1 MTIRLKNLI
10 DGEWVEAKTENYI
23 PVINPA
29 TQEIL
34 AECPD
39 SSPDDVNRAV
49 KAASKAYLE
58 WRKTPVLSRTRYLM
72 SFKNMLEDNFEEV
85 SKLVVKEAGKTL
97 DEARG
102 EVRRG
107 LESIEFAF
115 SVPSLMTGFKVE
127 DISSGI
133 DETAES
139 QPVGVFTLLAPFNFP
154 FLVPMWFLP
163 VAIACG
169 NTMVV
174 KPSPTTPLTMDYVFK
189 LWEEID
195 LPEGVV
201 NLVQGGVDSA
211 NALMEHPDVKGVS
224 FVGSS
229 TIGKIIYE
237 KSAKYGKRV
246 QIQGG
251 AKNYLAVM
259 PDANLKTAIPNIM
272 GSFYGCAGQRC
283 LAGSVV
289 LAVGDIYERLKDELI
304 AATNKL
310 KVGYGLDDASQMGAI
325 VTKQSRERILGM
337 INKGVEDGAELLL
350 DGRDLV
356 VSGYENGS
364 FLGPSIFDKVT
375 PDMTLAQ
382 EEVFGPVMSIM
393 HVPDFETAV
402 NTINATR
409 YGNAAS
415 IFTQSGSYAREFK
428 YRVNAGNIGVNVG
441 VAAATASFPFGGQK
455 ESFFGDLHGQGP
467 DSIRFYTDYK
477 VVIERWV

>member
-1 MTIRLKNLI
+1 MTNKLRNLI
-10 DGEWVEAKTENYI
+10 NGEWIETTTEKYT
-23 PVINPA
+23 PVINPG

-39 SSPDDVNRAV
+39 SNPTDTNRAV
-49 KAASKAYLE
+49 KAASEAYVE
-58 WRKTPVLSRTRYLM
+58 WRQTPVMSRTRYLM
-72 SFKNMLEDNFEEV
+72 TFKNLLEEKFEEI

-133 DETAES
+133 DETAEC
-139 QPVGVFTLLAPFNFP
+139 QPLGVFAMLAPFNFP

-174 KPSPTTPLTMDYVFK
+174 KPSPTTPLSMDYVFK
-189 LWEEID
+189 LWEEVE

-201 NLVQGGVDSA
+201 NLVQGGVDAA
-211 NALMEHPDVKGVS
+211 NTLMDHPEVKGVS

-237 KSAKYGKRV
+237 RSSKSGKRV

-259 PDANLKTAIPNIM
+259 PDAKLKTAVPNIM
-272 GSFYGCAGQRC
+272 GSIYGCAGQRC

-289 LAVGDIYERLKDELI
+289 LAVGDIYNSLKEELI
-304 AATNKL
+304 IAANKL
-310 KVGYGLDDASQMGAI
+310 KVGYGLDEASQMGAI
-325 VTKQSRERILGM
+325 VTNKSKERILGM
-337 INKGVEDGAELLL
+337 IEKGIEEGAELVL
-350 DGRDLV
+350 DGRNLV
-356 VSGYENGS
+356 VPGYENGS

-375 PDMTLAQ
+375 PNMTIAQ
-382 EEVFGPVMSIM
+382 EEIFGPVMSIM
-393 HVPDFETAV
+393 HVPDFETAIKSI
-402 NTINATR
+402 NTSR

-415 IFTQSGSYAREFK
+415 IFTQNGGHAREFK
-428 YRVNAGNIGVNVG
+428 YRINAGNIGINVG
-441 VAAATASFPFGGQK
+441 VAAATASFPFGGK
-455 ESFFGDLHGQGP
+455 KDSFFGDLHGQGP
-467 DSIRFYTDYK
+467 DSIRFFTDYK
-477 VVIERWV
+477 VVIERWI

>member
-1 MTIRLKNLI
+1 MKNLV
-10 DGEWVEAKTENYI
+10 DGEWVEAKTEKYTL
-23 PVINPA
+23 VINPA

-39 SSPDDVNRAV
+39 SSPDDIQRAV
-49 KAASKAYLE
+49 KTASEAYLE
-58 WRKTPVLSRTRYLM
+58 WRQTPVLSRTRYLIT
-72 SFKNMLEDNFEEV
+72 FKNLLEEKFEEL

-133 DETAES
+133 DETAER
-139 QPVGVFTLLAPFNFP
+139 QPVGVFAMLAPFNFP

-189 LWEEID
+189 LWEDIE

-201 NLVQGGVDSA
+201 NLVHGGVDAA
-211 NALMEHPDVKGVS
+211 NALMEHPDVKGIS

-229 TIGKIIYE
+229 SVGKIIYE
-237 KSAKYGKRV
+237 KSSKYGKRV

-259 PDANLKTAIPNIM
+259 PDAILNTAIPNIM
-272 GSFYGCAGQRC
+272 GSIYGCAGQRC

-289 LAVGDIYERLKDELI
+289 LAVGDIYETLKEELI
-304 AATNKL
+304 AAANKL

-325 VTKQSRERILGM
+325 TTKKSRERILGM
-337 INKGVEDGAELLL
+337 IEKGVEGGAELIL
-350 DGRDLV
+350 DGRNLV

-375 PDMTLAQ
+375 PDMSIAQ
-382 EEVFGPVMSIM
+382 EEIFGPVMSIM
-393 HVPDFETAV
+393 QVPDFETAV
-402 NTINATR
+402 RTINATR

-415 IFTQSGSYAREFK
+415 IFTQSGGYAREFK
-428 YRVNAGNIGVNVG
+428 YRINAGNIGVNVG

-467 DSIRFYTDYK
+467 DSIRFFTEYK
-477 VVIERWV
+477 VIIERWV